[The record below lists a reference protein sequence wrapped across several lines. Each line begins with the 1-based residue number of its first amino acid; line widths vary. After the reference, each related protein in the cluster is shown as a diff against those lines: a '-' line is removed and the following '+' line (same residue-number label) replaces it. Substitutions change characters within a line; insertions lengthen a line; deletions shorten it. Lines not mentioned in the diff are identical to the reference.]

1 VATRPPTP
9 PQRTLTCTTVYTTAK
24 QQDLSSRMMMI
35 HNGECP
41 LLKPPV
47 FNGDA
52 SHVSKR

>member
-1 VATRPPTP
+1 MATRPPTP